1 MIDLLRIAAIRV
13 IVSWWQDRP
22 TQRRLD
28 RLKARRVEL
37 KARIEIESRQHRRV
51 SHLYAQLQTATSEL
65 LRLERR
71 RIA

>member
-1 MIDLLRIAAIRV
+1 MIDLRRIVRRIT
-13 IVSWWQDRP
+13 SWWLARP

>member
-1 MIDLLRIAAIRV
+1 MIDLRRIVRRV
-13 IVSWWQDRP
+13 TSWWMERP
-22 TQRRLD
+22 TQRRAA
-28 RLKARRVEL
+28 RIKARRAEL
-37 KARIEIESRQHRRV
+37 IARIEIESRQHRRV

>member
-1 MIDLLRIAAIRV
+1 MIDLPRIVRRV
-13 IVSWWQDRP
+13 TAWLIARP
-22 TQRRLD
+22 TDRRIG
-28 RLKARRVEL
+28 RIKARRAEL